1 MKNLPFF
8 CIFLLLEVGKGI
20 DGMASS
26 LLLVSPLAAGGDD
39 DDLASLLEA
48 TKTAGLAHE
57 RELALLA
64 GRAAI
69 AETAIDGGG
78 HGKRGATNASREW
91 CRHALCGA
99 LRPSES
105 RECRRWV

>member
-1 MKNLPFF
+1 
-8 CIFLLLEVGKGI
+8 
-20 DGMASS
+20 
-26 LLLVSPLAAGGDD
+26 
-39 DDLASLLEA
+39 
-48 TKTAGLAHE
+48 
-57 RELALLA
+57 LA

-99 LRPSES
+99 LRASES